1 LPSITLS
8 KIFGLLFTGKVYSAV
23 DHPLITVV
31 FLTTNTVY
39 DLTAF
44 ATDHPGGIDVLEECA
59 GTDGTEAYEYA
70 GHSPDALITL
80 NRYQVGFL
88 EGHGG
93 NALTGTATP
102 AASSPLRKTGVIT
115 EIQRSWNLSRFRQLL
130 LPISLLVGVRFVWTA
145 GVSERWTTRSDK
157 STTTPLYAFLAGLL
171 LAFSAGFAGLG
182 IAYFRWRQT
191 LKQEKEVF
199 AYPSVISVRRQA

>member
-1 LPSITLS
+1 MILS
-8 KIFGLLFTGKVYSAV
+8 T
-23 DHPLITVV
+23 TVV
-31 FLTTNTVY
+31 LLTTYIVY

-88 EGHGG
+88 EGYGG
-93 NALTGTATP
+93 SALTVTSTP
-102 AASSPLRKTGVIT
+102 AASSPLRKIGVIT
-115 EIQRSWNLSRFRQLL
+115 EIQRSWNLSRFRHLL
-130 LPISLLVGVRFVWTA
+130 LPVSLLLGVRFVWTA
-145 GVSERWTTRSDK
+145 GVMERLTTRSDR
-157 STTTPLYAFLAGLL
+157 STTNSLNAFLTGLL
-171 LAFSAGFAGLG
+171 LAFLAGFACLS
-182 IAYFRWRQT
+182 IAYLRWRKT
-191 LKQEKEVF
+191 LRQEKEVF